1 MIFAVYLQGKYIY
14 DMCITDKLKENGF
27 VSTKGLS
34 NWQEQQLQV
43 AVRKGEAIR
52 LKNGV
57 YADIDALANTM
68 VDIRMIIPDGV
79 LCLWSAWSVYNLTT
93 QIPNAY
99 YVAIERTRKI
109 TLPDYPEFQLI
120 YQSGKLLEIGAT
132 EKTVQGFNIP
142 VFDLERSVC
151 DAIKYRYKVGIDV
164 MAEILQNYLKRPDK
178 NISKLMDY
186 AAKLRIR
193 NTLKQYLEVWA

>member
-1 MIFAVYLQGKYIY
+1 MQGENIY

-27 VSTKGLS
+27 VSTKELS
-34 NWQEQQLQV
+34 DWQEQQLQT

-52 LKNGV
+52 LKNGL

-68 VDIRMIIPDGV
+68 VDIRMLIPDGV

-120 YQSGKLLEIGAT
+120 YQSDKLLEIGVT
-132 EKTVQGFNIP
+132 DKEVQGFNVPI
-142 VFDLERSVC
+142 FNMERSVC
-151 DAIKYRYKVGIDV
+151 DAIKYRNKIGTDV
-164 MAEILQNYLKRPDK
+164 MAEILQTYLKRPDK
-178 NISKLMDY
+178 NISLLMDY
-186 AAKLRIR
+186 ATKLRIR
-193 NTLKQYLEVWA
+193 NTLKQYLEVWQ

>member
-1 MIFAVYLQGKYIY
+1 ML
-14 DMCITDKLKENGF
+14 ITDKLKKKGF

-34 NWQEQQLQV
+34 AWQEQQLQA

-79 LCLWSAWSVYNLTT
+79 LCLWSAWSVHNLTT

-120 YQSGKLLEIGAT
+120 YQSDKLLEIGVT
-132 EKTVQGFNIP
+132 EKTVQGFNVP
-142 VFDLERSVC
+142 FFDLERSVC

-164 MAEILQNYLKRPDK
+164 MAEILQTYDK

>member
-1 MIFAVYLQGKYIY
+1 
-14 DMCITDKLKENGF
+14 
-27 VSTKGLS
+27 
-34 NWQEQQLQV
+34 
-43 AVRKGEAIR
+43 
-52 LKNGV
+52 
-57 YADIDALANTM
+57 M

-79 LCLWSAWSVYNLTT
+79 LCLWSAWSVHNLTT

-120 YQSGKLLEIGAT
+120 YQSDKLLEIGVT
-132 EKTVQGFNIP
+132 EKTVQGFNVP

-164 MAEILQNYLKRPDK
+164 MAEILQTYLRDCRKMLT
-178 NISKLMDY
+178 SF
-186 AAKLRIR
+186 
-193 NTLKQYLEVWA
+193 

>member
-1 MIFAVYLQGKYIY
+1 
-14 DMCITDKLKENGF
+14 
-27 VSTKGLS
+27 
-34 NWQEQQLQV
+34 
-43 AVRKGEAIR
+43 
-52 LKNGV
+52 
-57 YADIDALANTM
+57 M
-68 VDIRMIIPDGV
+68 VNIRMIIPDGV
-79 LCLWSAWSVYNLTT
+79 LCLWPAWSVHNLTT
-93 QIPNAY
+93 QIPDAY

-120 YQSGKLLEIGAT
+120 YQSDKLLEIGVT
-132 EKTVQGFNIP
+132 EKTVQGFNVP

-164 MAEILQNYLKRPDK
+164 MAEILQTYLKRPDK

>member
-1 MIFAVYLQGKYIY
+1 ML
-14 DMCITDKLKENGF
+14 ITDKLKKKGY

-34 NWQEQQLQV
+34 AWQEQQLQA

-79 LCLWSAWSVYNLTT
+79 LCLWSAWSVHNLTT

-120 YQSGKLLEIGAT
+120 YQSDKLLEIGVT
-132 EKTVQGFNIP
+132 EKTVQGFNVP

-151 DAIKYRYKVGIDV
+151 DAIKYRYKV
-164 MAEILQNYLKRPDK
+164 DK